1 MNIHISSQRK
11 NGKADMSTP
20 VISILNVKTRTP
32 IWGVISALMLPDDLI
47 QRFAH
52 EDSDIRIEAEFDAL
66 KIMAIIEFNYNCRQ
80 KEPVFLPV
88 SFPNPIRERMRHFH

>member
-11 NGKADMSTP
+11 NGKADMSIP

-32 IWGVISALMLPDDLI
+32 IWGVISASMLPDDLI

-52 EDSDIRIEAEFDAL
+52 TDSDIRIEAEFDVL
-66 KIMAIIEFNYNCRQ
+66 KSIAIIENNYNFRQ
-80 KEPVFLPV
+80 KEPLFLPV
-88 SFPNPIRERMRHFH
+88 SFPNPIRGRMRHVH